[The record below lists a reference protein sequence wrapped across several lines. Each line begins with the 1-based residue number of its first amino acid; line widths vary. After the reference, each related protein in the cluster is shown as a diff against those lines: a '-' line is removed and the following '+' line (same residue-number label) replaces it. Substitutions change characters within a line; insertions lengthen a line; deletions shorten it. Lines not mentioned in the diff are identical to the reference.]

1 MTPASSPDNNGGLS
15 VLRTPQNIII
25 AHMIWH
31 GILAVAL
38 LVLSWRIFTAEVLTI
53 LGQPTN
59 LGKPVQYF
67 AGALVLLPA
76 IAGVIASW
84 QLYQRNIQGRY
95 ITLMINFGGFALGI
109 FAVLGVWGIYDSFEL
124 LVDGIMANATLTLGF
139 AIAYGAYWLA
149 GRLPQNR
156 LREYVE
162 LSAIGLAM
170 LTLIALLLASNII
183 DGILY
188 ILSTYTQPT
197 AWLVTIITIIFFGL
211 FWMMLML
218 GDYFDET
225 PDQRTAWQGWL
236 MLAPNIIGF
245 LLFFAGPLLLSFYL
259 SFTDSSVGEVPG
271 FIGFQNYAEL
281 LALQIRP
288 TTVSDAT
295 AQSVLDFGYVAL
307 SEFSIGGTRYVI
319 GARDSLFWISMRN
332 TLVFCLLLLPLAIVP
347 ALGMSLI
354 LNSKL
359 PGVNF
364 FRAIYFLPSVA
375 AVVGTALI
383 WRWLYQPT
391 EGFINYSIRGI
402 ANVFGFA
409 DPNVQWLTDPNTVL
423 ISIVVLA
430 AWQVVGYNTVL
441 FLAGLQGIP
450 NVLYEAAQIDGANRW
465 QQFTNVTLPMLAPTT
480 FFVII
485 TTMVM
490 GLQVFN
496 EPYTLFPSQ
505 PIPENATTA
514 VYYLYRAGFS
524 RFEFGYASAVA
535 WALFAIIFGLTLI
548 QFRLNRNE
556 AYE

>member
-15 VLRTPQNIII
+15 ALRTPQNIII

-38 LVLSWRIFTAEVLTI
+38 LVLSWQIFTAEVLTI

-59 LGKPVQYF
+59 LGKPVQFF

-84 QLYQRNIQGRY
+84 QLHQRNIQGRY

-109 FAVLGVWGIYDSFEL
+109 FAVLGGWGIYDSFEL

-139 AIAYGAYWLA
+139 AIAYGVYWLA

-183 DGILY
+183 AGIFY
-188 ILSTYTQPT
+188 ILGTYTQPT

-211 FWMMLML
+211 FWVMLML

-319 GARDSLFWISMRN
+319 GARDALFWISMRN

-364 FRAIYFLPSVA
+364 FRAVYFLPSVA

-402 ANVFGFA
+402 ANFFGVA

-514 VYYLYRAGFS
+514 VYYLYRAGFN